1 MKIFIRLETVLSSW
15 QAGSLG
21 PVGAFRRDSG
31 QLWWAGVCGLW
42 HKRSTLK
49 HHQRGDMSHISL
61 SWAGVGWGV
70 QEGEGERVVFK
81 EEEEGLAGWRGRW
94 KGTLRS
100 VLDFKKRSVM
110 RLCHAHGLR
119 EMYLSHLAAIF
130 QNRGGG
136 GGGEAPFIFFPRS
149 FCYDA
154 PLCLRIRMWNFK
166 SFRKSHFYLVSFH
179 LVTCDKMS

>member
-15 QAGSLG
+15 QAGRLG

-31 QLWWAGVCGLW
+31 QLWWARVCGLW

-49 HHQRGDMSHISL
+49 HHQSADMSHISL
-61 SWAGVGWGV
+61 SWVGGGV
-70 QEGEGERVVFK
+70 QEREGEREVFK

-100 VLDFKKRSVM
+100 LLDLKKKKKRSVM
-110 RLCHAHGLR
+110 RLCDAHRLR

-130 QNRGGG
+130 QKQRRRRG
-136 GGGEAPFIFFPRS
+136 AIHFFPRS
-149 FCYDA
+149 FCCDA
-154 PLCLRIRMWNFK
+154 PFCFRIRMWNLK
-166 SFRKSHFYLVSFH
+166 SF
-179 LVTCDKMS
+179 